1 MKLAYSQLFFR
12 DTIGTANDFLK
23 RKTED
28 IIKKFKQVSDYVAKY
43 KTPEWPLNLQNVNGL
58 NYTIYK
64 YDEHRINYG
73 SPSLYHQACHL
84 SSQSLSHQSSFSSI
98 NFIHL

>member
-1 MKLAYSQLFFR
+1 MKLAYLQSFFR

-43 KTPEWPLNLQNVNGL
+43 KTPE
-58 NYTIYK
+58 
-64 YDEHRINYG
+64 
-73 SPSLYHQACHL
+73 
-84 SSQSLSHQSSFSSI
+84 
-98 NFIHL
+98 

>member
-1 MKLAYSQLFFR
+1 MKLAYSQSFFR

-58 NYTIYK
+58 KYTIYE